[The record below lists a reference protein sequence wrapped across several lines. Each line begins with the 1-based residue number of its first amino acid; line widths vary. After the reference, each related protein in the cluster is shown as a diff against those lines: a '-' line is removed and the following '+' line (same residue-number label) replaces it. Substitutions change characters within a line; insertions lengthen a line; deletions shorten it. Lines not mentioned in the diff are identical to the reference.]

1 MAWKDFKH
9 HRIVIWIGAAIVFFA
24 ALVWQ
29 AYTLPGKKEGFQAG
43 ASYVLSGPEMKNNA
57 FYARIDLSCNALMDC
72 TSCATKA
79 PVVLE
84 PNGLVKSAKCIWC
97 PSKSKCM
104 VDLPEYVTDLT
115 LNTINETM
123 CDWKTAKDSDYECL
137 GLAEKA
143 LTGVKD
149 TPPIPSAPTDTSV
162 PQVDLIQAIKDRYGP
177 LLPAPPSEENP
188 YPPVITSPGNVRPVD
203 AGSERPT
210 FPAAAKPVGWDA
222 NNGPFEE
229 YVKML
234 IDSELA
240 AKGVPT
246 NEGFQG
252 SLDAVVSNVQGLL
265 KKGRS

>member
-1 MAWKDFKH
+1 MAWKNFKH
-9 HRIVIWIGAAIVFFA
+9 HRIVIWIGAASVFFA

-72 TSCATKA
+72 QSCATKA

-123 CDWKTAKDSDYECL
+123 CDWKTAKDSDYECQ

-143 LTGVKD
+143 LKGVKD
-149 TPPIPSAPTDTSV
+149 TSSLLPIPKDPPIPVSQQQQKAREP
-162 PQVDLIQAIKDRYGP
+162 IHP
-177 LLPAPPSEENP
+177 LPPSDVNP

>member
-1 MAWKDFKH
+1 
-9 HRIVIWIGAAIVFFA
+9 
-24 ALVWQ
+24 
-29 AYTLPGKKEGFQAG
+29 
-43 ASYVLSGPEMKNNA
+43 
-57 FYARIDLSCNALMDC
+57 
-72 TSCATKA
+72 
-79 PVVLE
+79 
-84 PNGLVKSAKCIWC
+84 
-97 PSKSKCM
+97 
-104 VDLPEYVTDLT
+104 
-115 LNTINETM
+115 M
-123 CDWKTAKDSDYECL
+123 CDWKAAKDSDYECQ

-143 LTGVKD
+143 LKGVKD
-149 TPPIPSAPTDTSV
+149 TSILLPVPKDPPIPLSQQEQKA
-162 PQVDLIQAIKDRYGP
+162 RGP
-177 LLPAPPSEENP
+177 IHPLPPSEENP

-240 AKGVPT
+240 AKGVPV

-265 KKGRS
+265 KKGGSY